1 MSRHYIYLWTG
12 IVIGI
17 GGQAL
22 LKAGAGAP
30 DFASQ
35 ILSLT
40 TVAGLAC
47 YGAATLMYMMAIRV
61 IPIAVAFPS
70 ISMSYVVV
78 LLVGATLFGE
88 HLSAAKVAGV
98 VMIGGL
104 MTGNRYSSTMPAR
117 AMTERSAFGRLRH
130 LAPHLRRVSAASSDW
145 FCSFPLSTAWTRWRA
160 RCFCYRCMPSYTQQA
175 R

>member
-1 MSRHYIYLWTG
+1 MSRHYLYLWTG

-47 YGAATLMYMMAIRV
+47 YGAATLMYMMADRK
-61 IPIAVAFPS
+61 S
-70 ISMSYVVV
+70 TR
-78 LLVGATLFGE
+78 L
-88 HLSAAKVAGV
+88 
-98 VMIGGL
+98 
-104 MTGNRYSSTMPAR
+104 NSS
-117 AMTERSAFGRLRH
+117 H
-130 LAPHLRRVSAASSDW
+130 I
-145 FCSFPLSTAWTRWRA
+145 PLSR
-160 RCFCYRCMPSYTQQA
+160 MPSSA
-175 R
+175 

>member
-1 MSRHYIYLWTG
+1 MSRHYLYLWTG

-22 LKAGAGAP
+22 LKAGASAP

-35 ILSLT
+35 IFSLT

-98 VMIGGL
+98 VMIGAWEVPKRVYPSGL
-104 MTGNRYSSTMPAR
+104 A
-117 AMTERSAFGRLRH
+117 
-130 LAPHLRRVSAASSDW
+130 LATNEAPMAP
-145 FCSFPLSTAWTRWRA
+145 FPPGL
-160 RCFCYRCMPSYTQQA
+160 
-175 R
+175 